1 MAIDLWNNNVMKW
14 TCFPKDA
21 KNDKFLI
28 IWYNLMN
35 CEFLLTPN
43 SQGGK
48 KLSQFAVMSQ
58 SDWLKMTSSWSF
70 DTIWWIASFSSPLIL
85 RGKKLSQF
93 AVMSQSDWPICRYR

>member
-43 SQGGK
+43 SQGEKIISICGNVAIWLAK
-48 KLSQFAVMSQ
+48 NDKFLIIWHNLMNCEFLLTPNSQGEKNY
-58 SDWLKMTSSWSF
+58 LN
-70 DTIWWIASFSSPLIL
+70 L
-85 RGKKLSQF
+85 R
-93 AVMSQSDWPICRYR
+93 